1 MIAAIEK
8 GAAVNNTLPTQ
19 RKYGLSITFSLED
32 FPHDVLMNPA
42 LHDYTF
48 SKDTNILIMKLSEA
62 IRIEEFKVQF
72 AHTLDKHQE
81 KSFFSSFHD
90 AQVTDPVCIIIPDNY
105 TANKPVIINIEQ
117 EKSCSLGSIFIFVGK
132 NSAVTFIEEDKS
144 KLSSKNYSSHFIK
157 IIGDKYSRITYITV
171 QDKEATSYAHT
182 TRQASLSN
190 HAILQWIDCH
200 FGGAVNMIETTS
212 NLDGEGSKVET
223 NSLFV
228 GDNTQRFDILVQA
241 IHLAQNT
248 SSNLVSRAALNDAA
262 KAIYRGLIR
271 VEPTAPKSN
280 GYQKADML
288 LLGKDAQADPIPEL
302 EIKNDDVTCTHSATV
317 GRVNTEDLFYL
328 MSRGLNREEATRAL
342 VEGFFIPIINNI
354 NIPEIREHIIHMI
367 DNKYTKKHEIGTIS
381 V

>member
-1 MIAAIEK
+1 M
-8 GAAVNNTLPTQ
+8 
-19 RKYGLSITFSLED
+19 
-32 FPHDVLMNPA
+32 
-42 LHDYTF
+42 
-48 SKDTNILIMKLSEA
+48 
-62 IRIEEFKVQF
+62 
-72 AHTLDKHQE
+72 
-81 KSFFSSFHD
+81 
-90 AQVTDPVCIIIPDNY
+90 
-105 TANKPVIINIEQ
+105 
-117 EKSCSLGSIFIFVGK
+117 
-132 NSAVTFIEEDKS
+132 
-144 KLSSKNYSSHFIK
+144 
-157 IIGDKYSRITYITV
+157 
-171 QDKEATSYAHT
+171 
-182 TRQASLSN
+182 
-190 HAILQWIDCH
+190 
-200 FGGAVNMIETTS
+200 
-212 NLDGEGSKVET
+212 
-223 NSLFV
+223 
-228 GDNTQRFDILVQA
+228 
-241 IHLAQNT
+241 
-248 SSNLVSRAALNDAA
+248 VSRAELNDAA